1 MSTFRFAAYALSIIV
16 VVVTCWCIYKYVMNK
31 KEHFNEHKKTLLF
44 FYADWCPHCTNF
56 KPEVL
61 KFKQQNEANKQLEVK
76 MLEESACPPE
86 LMKKHNVRG
95 FPTVVLVTVDG
106 AGQEHADT
114 YNGERSSDGLQHFID
129 SATR

>member
-1 MSTFRFAAYALSIIV
+1 MLSTKLALYALSILLVIGS
-16 VVVTCWCIYKYVMNK
+16 CWYLYKYFMNK

-106 AGQEHADT
+106 AGQERADT
-114 YNGERSSDGLQHFID
+114 YNGERSSEGLQHFID
-129 SATR
+129 SANH